1 MQRPLTAILGVLVL
15 FLLAANVRLEERR
28 AALERTVVALESR
41 NRPKRPAPAQPMAAA
56 ETPGPVAKAPAT
68 GAREPLPTATP
79 APAPKT
85 PAPGPAAAAA
95 PALLNA
101 EGNVVHALTGL
112 TGVTPTWTF
121 VSKPANGDE
130 ALGLSADQKAA
141 IEELRRIRDLQTNK
155 YQEDIQSIEE
165 RTETAIRQ
173 VLRPDQLQMYDAQNK
188 VVDVVTE
195 TAQIDPPPASRGYLG
210 VSGADA
216 DGGGVRLSQ
225 VLPKTAAE
233 EIGLKVGDV
242 ILEVNGEKIQNYG
255 DLATKIQGNTQ
266 GTAVILRL
274 RRDGT
279 EFFQVATLGPR
290 N

>member
-1 MQRPLTAILGVLVL
+1 MQKPLTAILGVLVL

-28 AALERTVVALESR
+28 AALEREVAALESR
-41 NRPKRPAPAQPMAAA
+41 NRPRRPAPAPPLPAAEALRPAAEAPAAA
-56 ETPGPVAKAPAT
+56 ALA
-68 GAREPLPTATP
+68 PLPTP

-85 PAPGPAAAAA
+85 PAAGPAAAAA
-95 PALLNA
+95 PALLDA
-101 EGNVVHALTGL
+101 EGHFTRALTGL
-112 TGVTPTWTF
+112 KGVAGNWTF
-121 VSKPANGDE
+121 LSKAATGDE
-130 ALGLSADQKAA
+130 DLGLSADQKAA
-141 IEELRRIRDLQTNK
+141 IEELRRVRDLQTNK
-155 YQEDIQSIEE
+155 YQEEIQSIEE

-173 VLRPDQLQMYDAQNK
+173 VLRPDQIEKYDQRSQ
-188 VVDVVTE
+188 VVDVVPDTS
-195 TAQIDPPPASRGYLG
+195 QLDVPPANRGYLG
-210 VSGADA
+210 VSGLDA
-216 DGGGVRLSQ
+216 EGGGVRLSQ
-225 VLPKTAAE
+225 ILPKTAAE
-233 EIGLKVGDV
+233 EIGLRVGDV